1 MPFQAL
7 SLYYVYFKRGLLS
20 AFLIISITVSA
31 PAQSKNFFINKSDPS
46 WIVKKDSKGAT
57 PADKDISD
65 GYYLSVFESQNH
77 IELQEEYVH
86 VVRDIVS
93 DAGVQN
99 GSQISVTYDPSFQKL
114 TFHKIILWRN
124 NVASDRLVRQ
134 NFKILQKE
142 KELSKFIYSGTFDA
156 FLLLEDVR
164 KGDKIEY
171 AYTLKGDNPIFGN
184 KLASRFYF
192 ESSSSMGYVYT
203 NVTVNKNRS
212 INVKNFNFDTP
223 PKISEQNGL
232 RLYEW
237 ESTLTK
243 THRIADYE
251 PSWYN
256 PLRSVQLTEYK
267 SWNEVVNWGL
277 SVNDYPDLNAPLLSA
292 KVKELK
298 EKAGGDEKRYIEF
311 ATRFV
316 QDEIRY
322 MGIEMGV
329 YSHRPNSPE
338 KVLKQRYGDCKDKSL
353 LLVHLLNAL
362 NINAWMVY
370 ADTYTTI
377 KTNGFLPSP
386 FIFNHV
392 IVLIEYKN
400 RKIWIDPTISLQRG
414 KLDDFY
420 VPNYGYTLVLKPGV
434 NALEKVENTYKGK
447 LASHLT
453 FNIADTVEGK
463 ISTLLIKSTYTHNY
477 ADNIRTE
484 IAGSGVDGLEKD
496 YLEYYGRYYTNI
508 ETKDP
513 IKINDNETQNII
525 EITESYKIEDI
536 WVSENENDTK
546 YVYFYG
552 DLVSN
557 DLRKIKAKAR
567 LEPLSMKYPIN
578 LEQTISINMPYS
590 YKSESETVKI
600 DNDNYY
606 FELKR
611 KSKGNFASFKFTFK
625 SLTSYIEGSEIKK
638 YVKDYKKM
646 DDNLSFYFTPADG
659 QFNTSFKGYPYA
671 IFISLLTA
679 IISLFFFIRIYRQ
692 PEPFDLDE
700 LAAARPIGGWLI
712 VMAILLVMD
721 IIGMLYTPFS
731 LNLFDSASWD
741 SLTELGILKEW
752 FFRITFMIDLIIVIL
767 MTMLVIFAAALFFT
781 RRKSFPK
788 LYTIYLKAVIGF
800 SVFQFTVFKFRDNG
814 TETKEFIYQAL
825 GLVIS
830 IAISVAWILYLKKSK
845 RVKETFVFTY
855 PEYEWTRALIQYY
868 NSKLTSKNSSAVSNA
883 SLDENKNNHENI

>member
-7 SLYYVYFKRGLLS
+7 SLYYVYFKKVLLS
-20 AFLIISITVSA
+20 AFLIISINISA
-31 PAQSKNFFINKSDPS
+31 HAQSKNFFINKSEPS
-46 WIVKKDSKGAT
+46 WIVKKDSKGAR
-57 PADKDISD
+57 PSDKDISD

-124 NVASDRLVRQ
+124 DKASDRLVRQ

-184 KLASRFYF
+184 KLASQFYF
-192 ESSSSMGYVYT
+192 EGSSSMGYVYT

-212 INVKNFNFDTP
+212 IDVKNFNFDTP
-223 PKISEQNGL
+223 PKISELNGL
-232 RLYEW
+232 ILYEW

-243 THRIADYE
+243 THRVADYE

-298 EKAGGDEKRYIEF
+298 EKAGGDEKKYIEF

-362 NINAWMVY
+362 DINAWMVY

-400 RKIWIDPTISLQRG
+400 RKIWIDPTISFQRG

-420 VPNYGYTLVLKPGV
+420 VPNYGYALVLKPGV
-434 NALEKVENTYKGK
+434 NALEKIESKYKGK

-453 FNIADTVEGK
+453 FNIADTLEGK
-463 ISTLLIKSTYTHNY
+463 VSTLQVKSTYTHNY

-484 IAGSGVDGLEKD
+484 ITGSGVDGLEKD

-513 IKINDNETQNII
+513 IKINDNETQNSI

-536 WVSENENDTK
+536 WISENENDTK

-552 DLVSN
+552 DLISN

-578 LEQTISINMPYS
+578 LEQTISINMPYR

-611 KSKGNFASFKFTFK
+611 NSKGNFASFKFTFK

-638 YVKDYKKM
+638 YVKDYKKI
-646 DDNLSFYFTPADG
+646 DENLSFYMTAGNSISDV
-659 QFNTSFKGYPYA
+659 NSYA
-671 IFISLLTA
+671 VLIFVLSCVFSSLLF
-679 IISLFFFIRIYRQ
+679 LKIYRQ
-692 PEPFDLDE
+692 SNGFDVE
-700 LAAARPIGGWLI
+700 VLAAARPIGGWLI
-712 VMAILLVMD
+712 LLAIRVVLGPFTIFCKL
-721 IIGMLYTPFS
+721 IMLD
-731 LNLFDSASWD
+731 LFNPKFWD
-741 SLTELGILKEW
+741 SLSSDNSVKEIFHLTAYGIAIVAYAGL
-752 FFRITFMIDLIIVIL
+752 FMFS
-767 MTMLVIFAAALFFT
+767 LVSISLFFK
-781 RRKSFPK
+781 RRETFPK
-788 LYTIYLKAVIGF
+788 LYILFTKCMIAAVVFTAVLSISESNTLNALYHNIG
-800 SVFQFTVFKFRDNG
+800 
-814 TETKEFIYQAL
+814 YQI
-825 GLVIS
+825 GM
-830 IAISVAWILYLKKSK
+830 ISVSVVVSLICIWYLKKSK

-868 NSKLTSKNSSAVSNA
+868 NSKLRSKESPAISNIA
-883 SLDENKNNHENI
+883 ADENNNNHENI